1 MQRPRYETS
10 LLAPAKWIGT
20 GAGVLGAILIALNI
34 GLVAGGFALFLVSA
48 VFWTWVAWVQRE
60 TSLVI
65 LQSAFL
71 VIDSMGLYRW
81 TQF

>member
-1 MQRPRYETS
+1 MRRPRFETP
-10 LLAPAKWIGT
+10 LLTPAKWIGT
-20 GAGVLGAILIALNI
+20 AAGVLGAIFIALNI
-34 GLVAGGFALFLVSA
+34 GLVAWGFALFLVSA

-71 VIDSMGLYRW
+71 VIDAMGLYRW